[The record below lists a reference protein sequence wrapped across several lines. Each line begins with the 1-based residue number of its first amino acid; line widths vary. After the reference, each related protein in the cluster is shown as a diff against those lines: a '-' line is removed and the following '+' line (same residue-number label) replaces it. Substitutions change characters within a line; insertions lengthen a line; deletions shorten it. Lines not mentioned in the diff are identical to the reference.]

1 MKIAIL
7 GAGAWG
13 TAIASVLANNG
24 HDLLLWAHE
33 SDVVDDI
40 NLRHTNNRYLPNI
53 QLPQSI
59 RATNDLRAVI
69 CGAHFV
75 FESLP
80 VCYMRSTIAQT
91 VNCFSK
97 DQIWVITSKGI
108 EQNTLMLPTQII
120 DDLFGYKTKKA
131 VMAGPSFAQEVV
143 QRKLTGIM
151 IASDDHAIAEQL
163 KSLMKNDYFCP
174 EISSDMIGVQLG
186 GALKNVITLGIGMLD
201 GAGFTDNAKA
211 FLLTQGL
218 NEMTELGIKLGAK
231 QETFY
236 GLSGVGDLVL
246 TAMGKYSKNLAV
258 GRQLGQGKH
267 IDQIIKETGYIPEG
281 VNTVQSLHQLMQ
293 QEDVD
298 LPVCNGIYQVIFEGA
313 DLQYMINALID
324 CSM

>member
-1 MKIAIL
+1 MKVAIL

-24 HDLLLWAHE
+24 HDVLLWVHE

-40 NLRHTNNRYLPNI
+40 NSNHRNNRYLPNI
-53 QLPQSI
+53 LLHQSI
-59 RATNDLRAVI
+59 RATSNLAEVI
-69 CGAHFV
+69 CGTKYV

-120 DDLFGYKTKKA
+120 DDLFGYKTKKV
-131 VMAGPSFAQEVV
+131 VMAGPSFAQEVAEKKV
-143 QRKLTGIM
+143 TGIV
-151 IASDDHAIAEQL
+151 IASDDHTVAQQL
-163 KSLMKNDYFCP
+163 QTLMKNDYFCP

-211 FLLTQGL
+211 FLFTQGL
-218 NEMTELGIKLGAK
+218 AEMAKLGVKLGAK

-246 TAMGKYSKNLAV
+246 TAMGKLSKNLAV
-258 GRQLGQGKH
+258 GRQLGKGQP

-293 QEDVD
+293 DEDVV
-298 LPVCNGIYQVIFEGA
+298 LPVCQGIYQVVFEGVS
-313 DLQYMINALID
+313 LQRVID
-324 CSM
+324 KLVGCSV